1 MIAVVTG
8 ASRGIGLGI
17 ARYLVDAGQYV
28 VGTATSQEGADR
40 VSAALDGHGRG
51 EILNIS
57 SLESIT
63 GFLDRLKDVEE
74 APLLL
79 VNNAGFNQDNLSLR
93 MKADEWS
100 RVIEGNLSGT
110 FFLTQGLIKG
120 MVKARYGRVVNLSS
134 VVARMGNAGQANY
147 AAAKAGLEG
156 MTRSLAAE
164 LAARN
169 ITVNAVAPGFIET
182 DMTEALSDAQRE
194 EMLKRIPAN
203 RLGSVDDVAALV
215 AFLCS
220 EQAGYITGETLKVNG
235 GMYLS

>member
-1 MIAVVTG
+1 M
-8 ASRGIGLGI
+8 
-17 ARYLVDAGQYV
+17 
-28 VGTATSQEGADR
+28 
-40 VSAALDGHGRG
+40 
-51 EILNIS
+51 
-57 SLESIT
+57 
-63 GFLDRLKDVEE
+63 
-74 APLLL
+74 
-79 VNNAGFNQDNLSLR
+79 
-93 MKADEWS
+93 
-100 RVIEGNLSGT
+100 
-110 FFLTQGLIKG
+110 
-120 MVKARYGRVVNLSS
+120 
-134 VVARMGNAGQANY
+134 
-147 AAAKAGLEG
+147 
-156 MTRSLAAE
+156 AAE